1 MKNSKDCKHVDIIA
15 TFKDDDGNMGVI
27 TSDRVEAVQDK
38 LKQAVM
44 ASKIMGDIF
53 KLIKQKQS

>member
-1 MKNSKDCKHVDIIA
+1 MKAKNHNNVDVVV
-15 TFKDDDGNMGVI
+15 TFKDSHGNMGVI
-27 TSDRVEAVQDK
+27 TSDKIDTVEGK

>member
-1 MKNSKDCKHVDIIA
+1 MNNSKDCNHVDIVV
-15 TFKDDDGNMGVI
+15 TFKDGDGNMGVI
-27 TSDRVEAVQDK
+27 TSDRVEAVENK

-53 KLIKQKQS
+53 KMIKQKQS